1 MNLLILGHTRY
12 LKNGIV
18 LFKEYI
24 GYYFSM
30 QIGGFFFYIL
40 YLFYCYISY
49 HYYKINL
56 H

>member
-12 LKNGIV
+12 VKNGIV

-30 QIGGFFFYIL
+30 QIGGFFFTFCI
-40 YLFYCYISY
+40 FFIVTFR
-49 HYYKINL
+49 IIIIR
-56 H
+56 